1 MKNAFLTLA
10 ILSLL
15 SAAPATADTI
25 NFSPLTPGDLGP
37 GAVTVD
43 GVTFD
48 GTQNLFNTSE
58 FHFTASGGSIC
69 AFDPVAFSCAND
81 MTVKFD
87 GKVKRL
93 SLATAGYHDGD
104 SVTISV
110 YRRGR
115 DLGSV
120 TITADQPIN
129 LHSFGRV
136 TKLVFDDSSSGN
148 GYTYGLFKFTR
159 LGTVSKQHDG
169 KRAAAK
175 SK

>member
-1 MKNAFLTLA
+1 MKNAYLTLA

-25 NFSPLTPGDLGP
+25 DFSQLPPDDLGS
-37 GAVTVD
+37 GAITVD

-48 GTQNLFNTSE
+48 GAPNLYNTSP
-58 FHFTASGGSIC
+58 FDFTGAGGSIC
-69 AFDPVAFSCAND
+69 AFDPGAFSCAND
-81 MTVKFD
+81 MTVKFN

-93 SLATAGYHDGD
+93 SLATGSHNEGD

-110 YRRGR
+110 FRRSR

-120 TITADQPIN
+120 TITANQPIN
-129 LHSFGRV
+129 LGSFGRV
-136 TKLVFDDSSSGN
+136 TKLVFDDNSSAE
-148 GYTYGLFKFTR
+148 GYSYGLFKFKR
-159 LGTVSKQHDG
+159 PATVSKQHDG

-175 SK
+175 SN